1 MMNPVM
7 QQKRRAPAAH
17 ANAVPWRGWMR
28 LALLPLAAG
37 WLAGCATQSPRL
49 SDAKI
54 SPAAPSPVHLIGAT
68 PALLRAALIPP
79 VLRRKDGSAEV
90 LVYNSQK
97 CRLEIVLYPGA
108 GGGKL
113 VSLAQPMPRSVQLST
128 CMASLQRNGTS

>member
-1 MMNPVM
+1 MKLAM
-7 QQKRRAPAAH
+7 QQPRRVPAAH
-17 ANAVPWRGWMR
+17 VNVAHWRGRMR

-49 SDAKI
+49 SDTKT

-68 PALLRAALIPP
+68 PALLRASLIPP
-79 VLRRKDGSAEV
+79 VLRRKDGAAEV
-90 LVYNSQK
+90 LVYNSQT

-113 VSLAQPMPRSVQLST
+113 VSLVQPMPRTVQLST